1 MTPLE
6 KKALIALLRA
16 RTGELRSLELAG
28 VGGLFVEQR
37 RQELTALRT
46 QLEDRLAA

>member
-1 MTPLE
+1 MTGLE
-6 KKALIALLRA
+6 AKALIALLHT

-37 RQELTALRT
+37 RQELATLRA
-46 QLEDRLAA
+46 QLEAALI